1 MQVFWFRPRYMSCMK
16 VEKLVQYCRFY
27 TRFLVLMGMFLS
39 IPFSSYVF
47 ADEVD
52 YSMSDVLVG
61 GVSSYVAGATE
72 NAVNKTTHQVNLANN
87 QNKNQRGEIVDALQ
101 LLHVGFSGYYSE
113 TSLGTSELSIM
124 QQDDSD
130 VLPEVIGEALVY
142 PNPFRI
148 QTGVARLGYRLSKD
162 MDIQIQVYDMMA
174 NMILKRTFYMG
185 ATGAQKG
192 YNKLWIDNEVFE
204 GERLSSGVYFYLII
218 HEGKVLARGKMA
230 IKP

>member
-1 MQVFWFRPRYMSCMK
+1 MQVFYFLPRYMSCMK
-16 VEKLVQYCRFY
+16 VEKAVRYCWFY
-27 TRFLVLMGMFLS
+27 TRFLIAMGMFLN
-39 IPFSSYVF
+39 IAFSSCTF
-47 ADEVD
+47 ADDVD
-52 YSMSDVLVG
+52 YVVSDIQVG
-61 GVSSYVAGATE
+61 GVSNYVAGATE
-72 NAVNKTTHQVNLANN
+72 NVINKSTHQVNLANN
-87 QNKNQRGEIVDALQ
+87 QNKNQRGEIVDTLH
-101 LLHVGFSGYYSE
+101 LLHVGFNGYYSE
-113 TSLGTSELSIM
+113 TSLGTSELSVM

-142 PNPFRI
+142 PNPFRL
-148 QTGVARLGYRLSKD
+148 QTGVAQLGYRLSKD

-174 NMILKRTFYMG
+174 NMILKRTFYAG

-230 IKP
+230 VKP